1 VNTGMIEHLHRLA
14 AHAYYCGEHDA
25 GRRACERLMRL
36 PLSAEKEEKVRS
48 NRTWYTRTLSDQ
60 GVAAEFTKIDVPP
73 ARVGWS
79 LFNPSVVSHGDR
91 LLVNVRSSNYRIDEN
106 GRYVIPPED
115 REAIRTFNC
124 LVEPGDGHARYWAA
138 DYEASGFAV
147 TGLEDVRLNSVEGE
161 LIASATIRN
170 WADRDGTC
178 RIGVGKLETFD
189 RIQDLRCH
197 DTVSGRHE
205 KNWMPITGRREWL
218 YSCSHEGRTCIV
230 NECGDDWTVTAHA
243 EAPLVARGFRGGSQ
257 LVEHPWAPGLWWAI
271 VHEVA
276 VSGGRRVYE
285 HRFVM
290 FDEGAD
296 WRITRVSQPFAF
308 RETRSI
314 EFAAG
319 LAVSGQDTLVASF
332 GVRDAEAWL
341 AYVPIADVLNIMG
354 DAWE

>member
-1 VNTGMIEHLHRLA
+1 MIEHLHRVA
-14 AHAYYCGEHDA
+14 AHAYHCGEIDV
-25 GRRACERLMRL
+25 GRRCCERLLRL
-36 PLSAEKEEKVRS
+36 PLSAEKEERVRS
-48 NRTWYTRTLSDQ
+48 NRTWYTQTLFEQ
-60 GVAAEFTKIDVPP
+60 GVAAEFTQIDVAP

-91 LLVNVRSSNYRIDEN
+91 LLVNVRSSNYSIADAGN
-106 GRYVIPPED
+106 YVIPPED
-115 REAIRTFNC
+115 RETIRTYNC
-124 LVEPGDGHARYWAA
+124 LVDNGHARGYWAA
-138 DYEASGFAV
+138 DYDATGFPV
-147 TGLEDVRLNSVEGE
+147 EGLEDVRLNSVEGE

-170 WADRDGTC
+170 WAGRDGTC

-189 RIQDLRCH
+189 RIRDLRCH

-218 YSCSHEGRTCIV
+218 YHCSHQGRTCLV
-230 NECGDDWTVTAHA
+230 REDGDDWTVTAHA
-243 EAPLVARGFRGGSQ
+243 EAPPVARGFRGGSQ
-257 LVEHPWAPGLWWAI
+257 LVEHPWAPGLWWGI

-276 VSGGRRVYE
+276 VSGGRRAYE

-290 FDEGAD
+290 FDEGQD
-296 WRITRVSQPFAF
+296 WRITRVSPAFAF

-314 EFAAG
+314 EFCAG
-319 LAVSGQDTLVASF
+319 LAVSGQSTLVASF

-341 AYVPIADVLNIMG
+341 AHLPIGDVLNIMG